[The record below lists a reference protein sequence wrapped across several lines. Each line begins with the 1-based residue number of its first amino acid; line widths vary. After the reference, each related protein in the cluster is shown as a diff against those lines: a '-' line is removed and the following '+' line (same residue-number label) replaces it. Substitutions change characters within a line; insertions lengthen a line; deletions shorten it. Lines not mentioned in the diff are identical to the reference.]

1 MQILKMDKDLRLN
14 ENNREVVIFC
24 PVGDAEQFKGF
35 VRMMHKLGISMDEK
49 IDFLFVSPPS
59 LNLAPMDKTLSAIY
73 YKENIVKLGTS
84 GAFFAGQVMAH
95 KLGYKTI
102 VVADIDVEMDDPKVL
117 YDCIAIS
124 KRDKKIVMPQC
135 RARTTSDDTVS
146 SSVWGFGV
154 FPREKIIERGF
165 CSGFLWKGGEDYDYN
180 LSCAKDKIE
189 YKNGFIYH
197 PRTANVFYTKAEYPK
212 KYYPYLASLMRVFL
226 LRGMYSHYLV
236 WHSYNQFLATL
247 FDDKQLAKVMS
258 RTSDLTE
265 LNQDI
270 VNNNTNFRITK
281 VNEQGVTETKMGM
294 LLSMVQSID
303 NFIMAKPF
311 FSYIYR
317 IEYLG
322 NRGKLILNLLK
333 AIVYTPIELIKG
345 CLNIL
350 RWHIWNKNK
359 IVYPIHIEDVSFTE
373 QWMLRYF
380 PKY

>member
-135 RARTTSDDTVS
+135 RARTTSNDTVS

-154 FPREKIIERGF
+154 FPREMIDKHGF
-165 CSGFLWKGGEDYDYN
+165 CTPYFRYGAEDYDYN
-180 LSCAKDKIE
+180 CRVAPDKFE
-189 YKNGFIYH
+189 YKGGMIYH
-197 PRTANVFYTKAEYPK
+197 PRVGNIYYTKAINPRK
-212 KYYPYLASLMRVFL
+212 FYPYLSSLMKCFL
-226 LRGMYSHYLV
+226 LHKKYLHYEV
-236 WHSYNQFLATL
+236 WFIYNMFLSDVFCDLQLNYAMRKSNDIEHFPVGL
-247 FDDKQLAKVMS
+247 SDKNDMFK
-258 RTSDLTE
+258 
-265 LNQDI
+265 
-270 VNNNTNFRITK
+270 ITK
-281 VNEQGVTETKMGM
+281 IKDSGVTTSKSGM
-294 LLSMVQSID
+294 LLGMVQSID

-311 FSYIYR
+311 FFYTDK
-317 IEYLG
+317 IEYMG
-322 NRGKLILNLLK
+322 GRGTLILNLIKAFVLIPLRAMQGLWNLWTMNLK
-333 AIVYTPIELIKG
+333 V
-345 CLNIL
+345 
-350 RWHIWNKNK
+350 H
-359 IVYPIHIEDVSFTE
+359 YPIYTENVPFVSD
-373 QWMLRYF
+373 WIVNHF
-380 PKY
+380 PRWD